1 MPFSLVVLVTIAFFF
16 SKANSSTLMMCW
28 YSAAAATGL
37 FSFLMLSLHRQA
49 LKRSDDYSYA
59 QYQRWRL
66 VVYLI
71 ALLWGGLYSS
81 VALVFFPNANEI
93 EIITVV
99 IVLILN
105 ASIPSLTK
113 GNDPWVYIL
122 FVVPVFCCF
131 TWQIY
136 YLKIEQ
142 YWLLAI
148 MLPVACVCLIV
159 FSLMTHKEQMEH
171 TVLRILYK
179 EAELKA
185 VEATLDKT
193 RFLAAASHDLRQPLQ
208 ATQMYLQGALASPVS
223 AQAEALIKKAKWA
236 TVDTNRLLD
245 KLLNLS
251 ALDGEGMTASM
262 RFSSLQP
269 VIEKVVDQCR
279 PFAQQK
285 GLCLNVKNMNVSG
298 YFDELFLQQILQ
310 NLVSNAI
317 KYTEQ
322 GGISVCAEQT
332 EQHLVVSIK
341 DTGVGISSADQKR
354 IFDEFFQVQTEEE
367 GQGLGLSI
375 VKRLC
380 ALQNIELSV
389 ESCFMEGGGKR
400 ADESW
405 KTVFTLTL
413 PLNEPD

>member
-1 MPFSLVVLVTIAFFF
+1 MPFSLFVLVAIAFFF
-16 SKANSSTLMMCW
+16 SKANSATLMLCW
-28 YSAAAATGL
+28 YGAAAATGF

-49 LKRSDDYSYA
+49 LKCSDDYSYS

-136 YLKIEQ
+136 YLEIEQ
-142 YWLLAI
+142 YWLLTI

-159 FSLMTHKEQMEH
+159 FSLMTHKEQMEY

-193 RFLAAASHDLRQPLQ
+193 RFLAAASHDLRQPMQ
-208 ATQMYLQGALASPVS
+208 ATQMYLQGALALPLSV
-223 AQAEALIKKAKWA
+223 QAEALIRKAKLA
-236 TVDTNRLLD
+236 SVDTNRLLD

-262 RFSSLQP
+262 RLSSLQP
-269 VIEKVVDQCR
+269 VIEKAIDQYR
-279 PFAQQK
+279 PVAQQK
-285 GLCLNVKNMNVSG
+285 ELFLNVKNMDVNG

-322 GGISVCAEQT
+322 GGISVSAEQT

-341 DTGVGISSADQKR
+341 DTGIGISSADQKR
-354 IFDEFFQVQTEEE
+354 IFDEFFQVQAEEE

-380 ALQNIELSV
+380 SLQGIELTV
-389 ESCFMEGGGKR
+389 TSCCEKNGDKREG
-400 ADESW
+400 APWVTE
-405 KTVFTLTL
+405 FTLTL
-413 PLNEPD
+413 PLSSSK